1 MLLALRGVDGHA
13 ENRLDLA
20 DLDGVLRALI
30 EQPHNDLIDAVDGV
44 AEAGELELCIRSI
57 HNKKPLCPDGKR
69 FGSTQSAG
77 APSRGAQNAPRLRK
91 VTVPIRVARGV
102 VVHVAGRRIG
112 PVVPRVNVVNQARR
126 PERWRLAGW
135 PSGVSPLTPRL
146 PAKGWCPPE
155 PGARP
160 PRATPRGASAPGP
173 RLHPPRTSRTTAASP
188 SGAPSAAPSPTTRR
202 VA

>member
-112 PVVPRVNVVNQARR
+112 PVVPRVNVVDQARR

-135 PSGVSPLTPRL
+135 PSGVSPLSSRL
-146 PAKGWCPPE
+146 PANVWCLAE
-155 PGARP
+155 SGARR
-160 PRATPRGASAPGP
+160 PRASRRGASAPAT
-173 RLHPPRTSRTTAASP
+173 RAYRPRTTRTTAAP
-188 SGAPSAAPSPTTRR
+188 PTCAP
-202 VA
+202 